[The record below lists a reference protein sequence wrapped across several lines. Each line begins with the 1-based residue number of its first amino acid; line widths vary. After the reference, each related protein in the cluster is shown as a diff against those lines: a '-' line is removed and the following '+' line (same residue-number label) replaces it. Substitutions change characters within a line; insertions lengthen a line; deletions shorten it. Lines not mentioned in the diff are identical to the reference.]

1 MPLTTVI
8 SNEIVSSVY
17 PNPTRGDLHIQ
28 AADMVRVSVLNT
40 LGQILFNQAV
50 KGDEIILD
58 MARYEAGV
66 YMINI
71 TTKNGSAVKRV
82 VVTK

>member
-1 MPLTTVI
+1 MKKKLALLLALAM
-8 SNEIVSSVY
+8 VS
-17 PNPTRGDLHIQ
+17 
-28 AADMVRVSVLNT
+28 VSVLNT
-40 LGQILFNQAV
+40 LGQMLFNQAV

-71 TTKNGSAVKRV
+71 TTKNGSSVKRV